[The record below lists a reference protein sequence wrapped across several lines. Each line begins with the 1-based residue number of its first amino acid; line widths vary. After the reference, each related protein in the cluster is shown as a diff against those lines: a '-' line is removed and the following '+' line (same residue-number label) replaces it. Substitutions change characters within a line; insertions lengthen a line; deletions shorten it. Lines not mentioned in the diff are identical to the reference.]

1 MYQGSD
7 CSIPADP
14 CASNPC
20 VATGSIAC
28 QITTNSTPYGF
39 SCTCMLGH
47 TGKYEKII
55 KEKCLKRKFFF
66 LGTLCETVL
75 SPCDSGPCAFGTCVA
90 TGLIW
95 TCVCAPGWT
104 GVQCK
109 DGINECLSNP
119 CLNAGKCIDDI
130 NKYHC
135 ECLTGFMGENCQ
147 TEINLCS
154 SIPCQNNGK
163 NKYFKIL

>member
-1 MYQGSD
+1 M
-7 CSIPADP
+7 
-14 CASNPC
+14 N
-20 VATGSIAC
+20 
-28 QITTNSTPYGF
+28 
-39 SCTCMLGH
+39 
-47 TGKYEKII
+47 
-55 KEKCLKRKFFF
+55 
-66 LGTLCETVL
+66 
-75 SPCDSGPCAFGTCVA
+75 SPCLHGKCIELTPLMWYCSCED
-90 TGLIW
+90 
-95 TCVCAPGWT
+95 GWT
-104 GVQCK
+104 GIECREN
-109 DGINECLSNP
+109 INECLSNP